1 MSKMNLNVGLN
12 AWKRNTNILGL
23 DVPPQLEK
31 TVTTGIKWF
40 DNAMGESG
48 VTPSTSMML
57 TGTPG
62 AGKTT
67 LGLQLAD
74 AITGTG
80 NICLFNTGE
89 ESLFQIRK
97 VTKRLNMKHGFIA
110 GQDTLVDNVIAHA
123 ESLRKNN
130 PSKQIF
136 IILDSLQTLDDG
148 KYKDGHTNS
157 MTQVRAIEMVTD
169 WCKSNFGV
177 AITIGQV
184 TKSGDFSGKQQIKH
198 IVDVHGHLFIDE
210 AKASETFGERLF
222 EIQKNRFGSA
232 GKTFILG
239 LNRNGLYEKGSYSIG
254 N

>member
-1 MSKMNLNVGLN
+1 MNLNVGLN
-12 AWKRNTNILGL
+12 SWKRNTNILDL
-23 DVPPQLEK
+23 DVPAQLEK

-40 DNAMGESG
+40 DGAMGAEG
-48 VTPSTSMML
+48 ITPSTSMMF

-67 LGLQLAD
+67 LCLQLAD

-97 VTKRLNMKHGFIA
+97 VTKRLGMQHGFVA
-110 GQDTLVDNVIAHA
+110 GQDTLVKNIISHA
-123 ESLRKNN
+123 ETLRKNN
-130 PSKQIF
+130 LTKQVF

-157 MTQVRAIEMVTD
+157 MTQVRAIEMITA
-169 WCKSNFGV
+169 WCKENFAI

-184 TKSGDFSGKQQIKH
+184 TKSGDFAGKQQIKH
-198 IVDVHGHLFIDE
+198 TVDVHGHLFIDE
-210 AKASETFGERLF
+210 QKQSETFGERLF

-232 GKTFILG
+232 GRTFILG
-239 LNRNGLYEKGSYSIG
+239 INHRGLYEKGSYAR